1 MYIRVYILIQSHTVS
16 TVHMYI
22 GFLSQ
27 SIHASHTHVYIGMR
41 EVVFSVVLQFQ
52 CPVMTEERV
61 PVVSKVELM
70 VGCSRES
77 LVDGNQ
83 STVTWI
89 MEVEGTYICT
99 EWRSLCR

>member
-1 MYIRVYILIQSHTVS
+1 
-16 TVHMYI
+16 MYI
-22 GFLSQ
+22 GFLLQ

-41 EVVFSVVLQFQ
+41 EVVFSVLLQFQ

-61 PVVSKVELM
+61 PVVSKVELV

-89 MEVEGTYICT
+89 MEVERTYIVQHRGAISYICT
-99 EWRSLCR
+99 A